1 MLSINKTLLSISLS
15 AIAFTVFSG
24 EAIGVT
30 NQACEQKVFADLYY
44 SAQLPSGL
52 FTKLIAGNVHYS
64 TLQASASADYSA
76 QIQQLVTLR
85 AGVPSLPLS
94 QYYKNQFTASYTS
107 QIVALRNAE
116 LTLAK
121 SKCDA
126 SLRGQAPGVAAPHQ
140 FKRRGVVVYK

>member
-24 EAIGVT
+24 EAIGAT
-30 NQACEQKVFADLYY
+30 SQACEQKVFADLYY

-64 TLQASASADYSA
+64 DLKATASADYSA
-76 QIQQLVTLR
+76 QIQPLVTLR
-85 AGVPSLPLS
+85 NQVPSLPLS
-94 QYYKNQFTASYTS
+94 QSLKNQITASYTS

-116 LTLAK
+116 LTQAK
-121 SKCDA
+121 SRCDD
-126 SLRGQAPGVAAPHQ
+126 SLRGQAPGVAAPHR
-140 FKRRGVVVYK
+140 FVRRGVVVYK